1 MTGFRTWSTGDS
13 VSAADFTSYIATQ
26 SVLIFADASARSS
39 GVASPVNGMVS
50 SLTTDNV
57 ISIYNGSAWVDVFD
71 IDTMTVS
78 GGNYTVTGTM
88 TFGASGSG
96 VDVILHSTTAGDFA
110 QFDASAARWIIEG
123 TNSTT
128 ALDVS
133 DGNVVIGDGTLS
145 VGGAAVAGWAD
156 GNIVLATSVFT

>member
-1 MTGFRTWSTGDS
+1 M
-13 VSAADFTSYIATQ
+13 
-26 SVLIFADASARSS
+26 
-39 GVASPVNGMVS
+39 
-50 SLTTDNV
+50 
-57 ISIYNGSAWVDVFD
+57 
-71 IDTMTVS
+71 
-78 GGNYTVTGTM
+78 
-88 TFGASGSG
+88 
-96 VDVILHSTTAGDFA
+96 
-110 QFDASAARWIIEG
+110 FDASAAQWILEG